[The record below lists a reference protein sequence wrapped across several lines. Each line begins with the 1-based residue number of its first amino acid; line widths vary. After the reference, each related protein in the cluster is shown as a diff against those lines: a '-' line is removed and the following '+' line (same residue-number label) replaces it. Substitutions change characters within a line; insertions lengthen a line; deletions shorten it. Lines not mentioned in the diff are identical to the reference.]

1 MIINYSYL
9 LLVSFFFFLAY
20 YDNCEDCEYRTST
33 TNCQIIASLSYLVFW
48 GLRGFIG
55 TDCFWYF
62 EWFKDLNTNLL
73 DAFADRIDLEPGYI
87 TYAYFFKY
95 YVWNNFHAFVFFSTL
110 LNIIFLYF
118 IFKKSESNM
127 FIFSLAIFCVFSAN
141 SEINNL
147 RNIRAILLF
156 YISIKYIE
164 EKRFFPFLL
173 IQILGILFH
182 STAIFFIPLY
192 FIISHNLKKWIL
204 PIVTI
209 GFFMVLFELSPLVSV
224 INKIGEMM
232 GGSYLVKALLFL
244 DVSDT
249 KGFTFGALTRLSIG
263 YLLWYF
269 YDDLCTP
276 RKRIYCN
283 LALLYLF
290 CFSFFNEIPVFR
302 LRFSM
307 MFAPALCVVFP
318 LFIEYAQIQYKRII
332 TIYLCL
338 VILLQAVV
346 NFQGPLFV
354 YDNLIWGIEDV
365 NNRINKLN

>member
-141 SEINNL
+141 SEINN
-147 RNIRAILLF
+147 
-156 YISIKYIE
+156 
-164 EKRFFPFLL
+164 
-173 IQILGILFH
+173 
-182 STAIFFIPLY
+182 
-192 FIISHNLKKWIL
+192 
-204 PIVTI
+204 
-209 GFFMVLFELSPLVSV
+209 
-224 INKIGEMM
+224 
-232 GGSYLVKALLFL
+232 
-244 DVSDT
+244 
-249 KGFTFGALTRLSIG
+249 
-263 YLLWYF
+263 
-269 YDDLCTP
+269 
-276 RKRIYCN
+276 
-283 LALLYLF
+283 
-290 CFSFFNEIPVFR
+290 
-302 LRFSM
+302 
-307 MFAPALCVVFP
+307 
-318 LFIEYAQIQYKRII
+318 
-332 TIYLCL
+332 
-338 VILLQAVV
+338 
-346 NFQGPLFV
+346 
-354 YDNLIWGIEDV
+354 
-365 NNRINKLN
+365 